1 MTIRFVLAAALAAA
15 PTLAAQEG
23 SPPRADTL
31 DLPGAVALAR
41 RENPRLA
48 AAHAQVEAAGAR
60 IRPAGALPDPTLQ
73 LGLMNYMLP
82 SLSARRDPLSMNQVT
97 LMQMLPVNGSLGLRR
112 GVARADSARAAFAR
126 DAAVLDVERDVR
138 ARYWEL
144 YHVDR
149 QLDVMERTVTVLRDL
164 ADISTTMYAV
174 GGASQADVIRAQTAI
189 TRMRQEILDMGLQ
202 RVAAAAALN
211 AALGRPAETP
221 VALPAAAHAGHGA
234 PNIVLAEPEPPPL
247 ESLLA
252 QADSGSPAIAA
263 ARAMSRAAV
272 TNERL
277 VRRMI
282 VPDLSLGVAYGQRIG
297 DNDMVSAMVGV
308 SLPIYAASRQYRMRD
323 EARAMR
329 AASDAD
335 VRTMRLEVRALLTTA
350 YAEAV
355 TARRQVASYTGTLL
369 PQAEA
374 SVTAALAAYRV
385 GRADFPAVLDAQM
398 ALLEIEHDLHRYEA
412 MYGTAVADVDR
423 LVGRPFDG
431 PSHESGRRSP

>member
-1 MTIRFVLAAALAAA
+1 MIHVSVLAAVAVAAA
-15 PTLAAQEG
+15 PMLDPRQALP
-23 SPPRADTL
+23 SRADTL
-31 DLPGAVALAR
+31 DLAGAVALAR

-48 AAHAQVEAAGAR
+48 AAAARVEAAGAR

-112 GVARADSARAAFAR
+112 SVARADSAGVALGR
-126 DAAVLDVERDVR
+126 DAAILDVERDVR

-149 QLDVMERTVTVLRDL
+149 QLDVMERTVAVLRDL

-174 GGASQADVIRAQTAI
+174 GGTAQSDVIRAQTAL
-189 TRMRQEILDMGLQ
+189 TRMRQDILEMELQ

-221 VALPAAAHAGHGA
+221 VALSATHVEHGGA
-234 PNIVLAEPEPPPL
+234 NIVLAEPEPAPL

-252 QADSGSPAIAA
+252 RADSGSPAIAA
-263 ARAMSRAAV
+263 ARAMSRGAA

-282 VPDLSLGVAYGQRIG
+282 VPDLSLGVAYGQRVG

-329 AASDAD
+329 AASEAD
-335 VRTMRLEVRALLTTA
+335 VRITRLEVRAMLTTA

-369 PQAEA
+369 PQAAA

-385 GRADFPAVLDAQM
+385 GRVDFPSVLDAQM
-398 ALLEIEHDLHRYEA
+398 ALLEVEHDLHRYEA
-412 MYGTAVADVDR
+412 MYGTAVADIDR
-423 LVGRPFDG
+423 LIGRPF
-431 PSHESGRRSP
+431 GR